1 MKKIIFLLFAFVMQ
15 TTLFAKS
22 YFPEGTKWTEIRLD
36 TLKYDE
42 WYSKVEGKW
51 VPNYEVIEYYVQGEY
66 AEHRYQ
72 GQYENSNHI
81 YSCVYSSGPGWADS
95 LTFFVNKGWSEE
107 FIDWGGEV
115 TVPVFDIDNEP
126 VLPGFLYP
134 FTWDVGDV
142 LTSLAIMESNTTGV
156 WP

>member
-107 FIDWGGEV
+107 FRPIAQFAGW
-115 TVPVFDIDNEP
+115 N
-126 VLPGFLYP
+126 
-134 FTWDVGDV
+134 
-142 LTSLAIMESNTTGV
+142 SLQRSIPTGV
-156 WP
+156 MADSNVSRHKLTFENCL